1 MNTNE
6 SRSSSTRSK
15 GDEPPAQALLRYME
29 WWSEEHYCA
38 GWLVDLQT
46 VMAHADD
53 PVFNWLVEQ
62 AGGWWRW
69 PEDADRVVFWPG
81 SPAELRASVRT

>member
-1 MNTNE
+1 MNANE
-6 SRSSSTRSK
+6 SDSSSTRSQ

-38 GWLVDLQT
+38 GWLVHLQT
-46 VMAHADD
+46 VMARADD

-62 AGGWWRW
+62 AGG
-69 PEDADRVVFWPG
+69 
-81 SPAELRASVRT
+81 

>member
-1 MNTNE
+1 
-6 SRSSSTRSK
+6 
-15 GDEPPAQALLRYME
+15 
-29 WWSEEHYCA
+29 
-38 GWLVDLQT
+38 